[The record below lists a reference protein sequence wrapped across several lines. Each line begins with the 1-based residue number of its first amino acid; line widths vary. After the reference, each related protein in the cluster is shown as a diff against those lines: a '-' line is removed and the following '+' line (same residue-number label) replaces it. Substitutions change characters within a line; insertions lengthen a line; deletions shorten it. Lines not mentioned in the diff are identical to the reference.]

1 MMMNLLDEIK
11 DLIVSIGTETLKE
24 KGEVL
29 YNEKLMKNELVAY
42 TDRELERFENIDRT
56 CEIDFEKL
64 KVYIIENLIGEFRES
79 LYGDSEKREQKKK
92 SMLERLYFFAQ
103 ADSYKKRR
111 YVEKIFSN
119 AYDIIENYY
128 YTNIVKAEYVYLA
141 NKIVDD
147 VHEDMKRCLEHLK
160 SESQDVS
167 SVQNQLPTIS
177 MTQYGEK
184 NQQIGQVVNLIINN
198 E

>member
-1 MMMNLLDEIK
+1 MVNFLGEIK
-11 DLIVSIGTETLKE
+11 DFIVSVGTETLKE
-24 KGEVL
+24 KGKTI
-29 YNEKLMKNELVAY
+29 YNEKQIKNELVAY
-42 TDRELERFENIDRT
+42 TDRELKKFENIDRT

-64 KVYIIENLIGEFRES
+64 KIFIIKNLIGEFRET
-79 LYGDSEKREQKKK
+79 LYGDGKKREQRKK
-92 SMLERLYFFAQ
+92 SMLERLYFYAQ
-103 ADSYKKRR
+103 ADSYKKRK
-111 YVEKIFSN
+111 YVEKIFFN

-128 YTNIVKAEYVYLA
+128 YTYIVKAEYVYLA

-184 NQQIGQVVNLIINN
+184 NQQIGQVVNLKINN